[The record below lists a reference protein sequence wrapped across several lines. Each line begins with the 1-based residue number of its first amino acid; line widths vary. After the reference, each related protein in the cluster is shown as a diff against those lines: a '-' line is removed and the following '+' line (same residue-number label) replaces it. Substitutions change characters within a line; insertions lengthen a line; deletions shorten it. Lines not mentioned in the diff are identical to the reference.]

1 MILNQITLINFRN
14 YSKISVD
21 LCNKINILIGDNAQ
35 GKTNILESIYVLG
48 ITKSHVSVID
58 NNLIKENESFC
69 KIKGNIETKNLSRNL
84 EFFLSG
90 KEKKVFINKN
100 QVKKLTDYISK
111 FNIIIFTPDDLEL
124 VKGSPNVRR
133 KFLNIEIGQIDNKYL
148 NILNDYNKLLKTRN
162 EYLKQLNPKNL
173 NNKLI
178 EVLNERIIDKALYI
192 YEKRFEFIELINS
205 KITDIYIDIT
215 NDDNLK
221 IKYVNN
227 LGIEKFD
234 KDYIK
239 NILFEKLNINLE
251 REIILGQTLFGPH
264 KDDFSFILNDNDVKS
279 YGSQGQQRTC
289 ILSLKLSEIYIFV
302 EKTKENPILLLD
314 DIFSELD
321 DTKKNNIIKY
331 INKNIQTIITTT
343 DLNQINK
350 ELLKDSYIY
359 KIENGNVER
368 LMIENESRTLWC
380 VGYSSIRRVRGS

>member
-1 MILNQITLINFRN
+1 MILNKITLINFRN
-14 YSKISVD
+14 YSKISID

-48 ITKSHVSVID
+48 ITKSHRAVID

-100 QVKKLTDYISK
+100 QIKKLTDYISK

-124 VKGSPNVRR
+124 IKGSPNVRR

-162 EYLKQLNPKNL
+162 EYLKQLKPKEI

-178 EVLNERIIDKALYI
+178 EVLNERIIEKALYI
-192 YEKRFEFIELINS
+192 YEKRFEFIELINQR
-205 KITDIYIDIT
+205 ITDIYNDIT
-215 NDDNLK
+215 EYKDLK
-221 IKYVNN
+221 IKYINN
-227 LGIEKFD
+227 LGVENYNKEV
-234 KDYIK
+234 IK
-239 NILFEKLNINLE
+239 KILTDKLNVNLE

-264 KDDFSFILNDNDVKS
+264 KDDFCFLLSNQDVKS
-279 YGSQGQQRTC
+279 YGSQGQQRAC
-289 ILSLKLSEIYIFV
+289 ILSLKLSEINLFI
-302 EKTKENPILLLD
+302 EKTNEKPILLLD

-331 INKNIQTIITTT
+331 INKDIQTIITTT
-343 DLNQINK
+343 DLNQINQ

-359 KIENGNVER
+359 KIEKGNVER
-368 LMIENESRTLWC
+368 QMI
-380 VGYSSIRRVRGS
+380 

>member
-21 LCNKINILIGDNAQ
+21 LCKKINILIGDNAQ

-48 ITKSHVSVID
+48 ITKSHRAVID

-69 KIKGNIETKNLSRNL
+69 KIKGNIETKNLSRKL

-100 QVKKLTDYISK
+100 QIKKLTDYISK

-162 EYLKQLNPKNL
+162 EYLKQLSPKNI
-173 NNKLI
+173 NNKLV
-178 EVLNERIIDKALYI
+178 EVLNERIIDKAIYI
-192 YEKRFEFIELINS
+192 YEKRFEFIDLINS
-205 KITDIYIDIT
+205 KITDIYRDIT
-215 NDDNLK
+215 TDDNLK

-239 NILFEKLNINLE
+239 KVLIDKLNINLE

-279 YGSQGQQRTC
+279 FGSQGQQRTC
-289 ILSLKLSEIYIFV
+289 ILSLKLSEIDIFI

-331 INKNIQTIITTT
+331 INNDIQTIITTT
-343 DLNQINK
+343 DLNQIDK
-350 ELLKDSYIY
+350 ELLKDSFIY
-359 KIENGNVER
+359 RIKNGNIER
-368 LMIENESRTLWC
+368 QMIENESRTTL
-380 VGYSSIRRVRGS
+380 

>member
-48 ITKSHVSVID
+48 ITKSHRAVID